1 MLRTL
6 ISLLELTIMVVNS
19 LVSTLLILSDVNERK
34 LDNVNKVNRKAN
46 KHIELWVKNV
56 FDIWKKLQS
65 YNMEKSVINLSKN
78 EKTISKDLWACFL
91 GFFFNCKKKG
101 ILYLPTR
108 FKVYYFGWKRTMM
121 VKNYCHK
128 KKF

>member
-1 MLRTL
+1 M
-6 ISLLELTIMVVNS
+6 
-19 LVSTLLILSDVNERK
+19 
-34 LDNVNKVNRKAN
+34 DNVNKINRKAN
-46 KHIELWVKNV
+46 EHIELWVKNV

-65 YNMEKSVINLSKN
+65 YNMEKSVVNFSKN

-91 GFFFNCKKKG
+91 GFFKIAKKKG
-101 ILYLPTR
+101 ILYLLTR
-108 FKVYYFGWKRTMM
+108 FKVYSFGWKRTTM